1 MKRLALSSFLAASLA
16 LCVTIPAI
24 AQQPLRTATRPAAG
38 RPQVAPRQPAPTQS
52 APASQASGVQVAV
65 IDVAYVFKNYQRFN
79 QELESI
85 KQEIDAFENDLRKQ
99 QQAFADLAEQLKQY
113 SPDSPE
119 YKRLDA
125 DATRKRVDLQ
135 TEATMKKKQI
145 LEKEAKSYYDAYQ
158 NIQSAVKSLADRYG
172 IGLVL
177 RFDREEMTPSN
188 RASVLKGVNR
198 AVVYQRNL
206 DITDLVL
213 ETINR

>member
-1 MKRLALSSFLAASLA
+1 MKRLAFCSILSAGLAICMAVPVL
-16 LCVTIPAI
+16 
-24 AQQPLRTATRPAAG
+24 AQQPLRTASRPSTTRPVPSRAQAV
-38 RPQVAPRQPAPTQS
+38 PAQPA
-52 APASQASGVQVAV
+52 AASSGGIQVAV
-65 IDVAYVFKNYQRFN
+65 IDVAYVFKNYERFN
-79 QELESI
+79 QQLEAI
-85 KQEIDAFENDLRKQ
+85 KREIEAFENDLRKQ
-99 QQAFADLAEQLKQY
+99 QQAFGDLAEQLKQY
-113 SPDSPE
+113 TPESPE
-119 YKRLDA
+119 YKRIDA
-125 DATRKRVDLQ
+125 EATRKRINLQ
-135 TEATMKKKQI
+135 ADAAMKKKQI

-158 NIQSAVKSLADRYG
+158 IIQGAVKSLAERYN